1 MNIGIPIER
10 RPFEFR
16 VGLSPAGV
24 EILTQQANQVY
35 VEHEAGQGAGFS
47 DQEFERAGA
56 RIVYSAEEVFMRGD
70 LLLKVARP
78 MKDELEWM
86 RPHTT
91 VLGLL
96 HLASAREDKV
106 EVLLEKKITSIA
118 YEQIEDADGS
128 LPVLRPFSQIGGRMT
143 ASIAARLLQ
152 NNWGGKGVLLGGVPG
167 VPPAEVVILGGGV
180 VGHFAADA
188 FLGLGAHVTVID
200 NDINVLQKIY
210 DRFPNVVTMISTKRN
225 LERATKF
232 ADVVVGA
239 VLMPGKRTPILLT
252 REMLR
257 AMKPRS
263 VFIDVSIDQGG
274 CSETSRPTT
283 HELPTYMEEGV
294 LHYCVPNIPGVV
306 ARTATHAFV
315 NSAMPYIEEIANLGV
330 QAAIERDPAIAR
342 AVNTH
347 QGELVHLRLLSVGG
361 RDGLE

>member
-24 EILTQQANQVY
+24 EILTQQGNQVY
-35 VEHEAGQGAGFS
+35 VEHEAGLGAGFS

-78 MKDELEWM
+78 MKEELEWM

-106 EVLLEKKITSIA
+106 DVLLEKKITSIA

-128 LPVLRPFSQIGGRMT
+128 LPVLRPFSQIGGRMS

-210 DRFPNVVTMISTKRN
+210 DRYPNVVTMIATKRN
-225 LERATKF
+225 LERVTKF

-239 VLMPGKRTPILLT
+239 VLLPGERTPILLT
-252 REMLR
+252 REMVR

-283 HELPTYMEEGV
+283 HELPTYVEEGV

-330 QAAIERDPAIAR
+330 QVAIERNPAIAR

-347 QGELVHLRLLSVGG
+347 QGKLVHLRLLSVGG
-361 RDGLE
+361 SDGLE